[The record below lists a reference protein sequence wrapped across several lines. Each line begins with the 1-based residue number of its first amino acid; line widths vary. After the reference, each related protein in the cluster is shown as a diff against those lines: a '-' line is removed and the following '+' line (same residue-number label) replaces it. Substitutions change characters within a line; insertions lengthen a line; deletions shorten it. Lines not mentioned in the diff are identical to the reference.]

1 MAAITYAPA
10 RIINIMTLTRLSLP
24 APAKINL
31 LLHITGQRVDGYHLL
46 QTLFQ
51 FLDLHDELHFQ
62 LTNDGLITLQ
72 PQLKGV
78 AEKDNLITRAAGLLA
93 PLRKNQQQGVA
104 IDLEKN
110 LPMGGGLG
118 AGSSDAATTLL
129 ALNQLWELGLDLDQL
144 AALGLKLGADVPVFI
159 FGQTAWAEGIG
170 EQLQP
175 AAAKEAVYLLIFPGC
190 HCDTGKLFSHPDLP
204 RNTPLIS
211 PQAAQQHLGENDFEA
226 LVRQLYPAVEATFA
240 WLATEHQQGYLTGS
254 GASVYCRLDNKQQAQ
269 ALLAKLPSHF
279 AGFKPKA
286 WVAQG
291 CNQSLTH
298 VKLIAHKGS
307 LLNFA

>member
-1 MAAITYAPA
+1 M
-10 RIINIMTLTRLSLP
+10 LTSLTLP

-31 LLHITGQRVDGYHLL
+31 LLHITGKRADGYHQL

-51 FLDLHDELHFQ
+51 FLDIYDELHFQ

-78 AEKDNLITRAAGLLA
+78 AEKDNLIIRAAHLLA
-93 PLRKNQQQGVA
+93 PLRKNQQQGIA
-104 IDLEKN
+104 IQLQKN

-129 ALNQLWELGLDLDQL
+129 ALNQLWELGLDLNQL

-159 FGQTAWAEGIG
+159 FGQTAFAEGIG

-175 AAAKEAVYLLIFPGC
+175 AAAEEAIYLLIFPGC
-190 HCDTGKLFSHPDLP
+190 HCDTGQLFSHPDLP
-204 RNTPLIS
+204 RNTPLIN
-211 PQAAQQHLGENDFEA
+211 PKDAQRYLGNNDFEA

-240 WLATEHQQGYLTGS
+240 WLMAENQQPRLTGS
-254 GASVYCRLDNKQQAQ
+254 GASVYCRVNNKQHAET
-269 ALLAKLPSHF
+269 LLSRLPKDF
-279 AGFKPKA
+279 AGHKPSA
-286 WVAQG
+286 WVTQG
-291 CNQSLTH
+291 CNQSLTQ
-298 VKLIAHKGS
+298 VKMIAHKGS
-307 LLNFA
+307 LLNFASL